1 MSGTA
6 PSVLVV
12 GPEPPSE
19 TFVRQLLDGLA
30 ARGTRVEVT
39 ASRHLAGSVPA
50 ACRPAPF
57 VSPVY
62 GYARQA
68 RNATAV
74 AAADPGAIAAALR
87 ALPSATRARTALNR
101 HALAT
106 RSAGRVVY
114 FPWVSAAVTF
124 GPLLPPGTPTVVSC
138 RGSQVLLSSELAR
151 GDRYGAALGVALR
164 SATLVHCVSGQLAG
178 FVTER
183 FGVDAARIRVIR
195 PAVDTSR
202 FRAVEHTTADPV
214 IAGIGRLT
222 WVKGWPWALEAL
234 AIVRREVPNARLVV
248 LGEGED
254 RQQLEFTIRDL
265 GLDGA
270 VELRGQVGHEEVA
283 SVLGNASL
291 LVSTSLSEGISN
303 AVLEAMARG
312 LPVVSTDVGGMAEVV
327 EDGVNGFLVPP
338 RSPAIT
344 AERVARLMRDPVLRG
359 TMGSEA
365 RRGVLARHDLLGQI
379 EAFESLF
386 TEAFEGAR

>member
-1 MSGTA
+1 MSGSSL
-6 PSVLVV
+6 SVLVV
-12 GPEPPSE
+12 GPEPPTE

-30 ARGTRVEVT
+30 ARGVRIEVT
-39 ASRHLAGSVPA
+39 ASRHLAGAVPA
-50 ACRPAPF
+50 ASRSVTF

-62 GYARQA
+62 GYTRQA
-68 RNATAV
+68 WNTAAV
-74 AAADPGAIAAALR
+74 ALADPPAVAAALR

-101 HALAT
+101 HVLGA
-106 RSAGRVVY
+106 RSEGRVVY

-124 GPLLPPGTPTVVSC
+124 APLLPPGTPTVVSC

-151 GDRYGAALGVALR
+151 GDEYGIALGTALR
-164 SATLVHCVSGQLAG
+164 SATLVHCVSDQLAA

-183 FGVDAARIRVIR
+183 FGVEETRIRVIR

-202 FRAVEHTTADPV
+202 FQAVERGPAEPSIV
-214 IAGIGRLT
+214 GIGRLT

-234 AIVRREVPNARLVV
+234 AIVRRGVPDARLVV

-265 GLDGA
+265 GLEGA

-283 SVLGNASL
+283 SVLGSASL
-291 LVSTSLSEGISN
+291 LLSTSLSEGISN

-338 RSPAIT
+338 RSPAVT
-344 AERVARLMRDPVLRG
+344 AERVVRLMHDPELRG
-359 TMGSEA
+359 SMGAEA
-365 RRGVLARHDLLGQI
+365 RRRVLARHDLDGQI
-379 EAFESLF
+379 EAFGRLF
-386 TEAFEGAR
+386 AEAIEGAR